1 MRARLALALAF
12 GLVPLLGSR
21 EGAAEPMDPAL
32 ERLVMKPGRNAD
44 GDQLRPCNNSDPSV
58 ARGPYG
64 SYDPNA
70 DLVSPEE
77 FEATG
82 RFPACMP
89 DNRAFK
95 RLINQYAF
103 ALAPTA
109 MHSARTTG
117 FGGFHLSIEANY
129 TTISNDEDYWRKGTQ
144 GTRDAITNEASIENT
159 SPPGVLQLYSLKF
172 RKGFGFGFEVTGA
185 VGFMPQTSIVSGGAD
200 VRISLLEG
208 FRKGIGGILPDIAV
222 GSGVRTITGTPQFQ
236 LTTMGLDGQISKPFP
251 LGDSSVLMPWV
262 GYQYLFIWGDSGL
275 IDLTP
280 GTDAIGYCNYAGNA
294 VPPYQKEV
302 TNSEG
307 DPEGVYDGSPV
318 CAGGQPYD
326 FNNNVVFDPV
336 RLRRHRLL
344 AGANYRYEMV
354 MVGAQLIMDLVPPA
368 DAQTNAE
375 DKADLEG
382 EARQYSFVF
391 ELGAMF

>member
-12 GLVPLLGSR
+12 GLVPFLGSR

-32 ERLVMKPGRNAD
+32 ERLVLPPGETSSGN
-44 GDQLRPCNNSDPSV
+44 QLRPCNNSDPSQ
-58 ARGPYG
+58 ATGPFG
-64 SYDPNA
+64 TYDENA
-70 DLVSPEE
+70 DIPGA
-77 FEATG
+77 FEGG
-82 RFPACMP
+82 RFPACQP

-95 RLINQYAF
+95 RLISQYAF
-103 ALAPTA
+103 AFAPTA

-117 FGGFHLSIEANY
+117 FGGFHLSIEGNY
-129 TTISNDEDYWRKGTQ
+129 TTISDDADYWHKGTQ
-144 GTRDAITNEASIENT
+144 GKRDAITNEASIENT
-159 SPPGVLQLYSLKF
+159 SPPPLLQLYSLKF
-172 RKGFGFGFEVTGA
+172 RKGFGFGLEITGA

-208 FRKGIGGILPDIAV
+208 FRKNVEGFIPDIAA
-222 GSGVRTITGTPQFQ
+222 GAGVRTITGTPQFQ
-236 LTTMGLDGQISKPFP
+236 LTVMGIDGQISKPFP
-251 LGDSSVLMPWV
+251 VADSQVITPWL

-280 GTDAIGYCNYAGNA
+280 GTDAVAYCGYAGNS
-294 VPPYQKEV
+294 VPPNSHEV
-302 TNSEG
+302 QDSNG
-307 DPEGVYDGSPV
+307 APANVYDGAPV

-354 MVGAQLIMDLVPPA
+354 MVGAQFIMDLVPLSE
-368 DAQTNAE
+368 AQPDVDDKKDLAGE
-375 DKADLEG
+375 DS
-382 EARQYSFVF
+382 QYSFVL
-391 ELGAMF
+391 ELGGMF